1 MSNSAQDVLSVLHQL
16 LLPTPNRNRLNIRQV
31 RVWLNILSDALNL
44 NETHKLLN
52 VHFLSTP
59 TTPWSGRY
67 VALCVIR
74 LSLVVN
80 VCQTSGTRASFWLT
94 VGLSPPPPTGTT
106 VMLVNDLFIASVL
119 FYDTRMFI
127 DLFNMKKLWKLE
139 ISWIIIFL
147 ELWPFFYD
155 RKESINYLFYVW
167 LKLAVTKG
175 IILPLCWQARASW
188 PNKIQ

>member
-94 VGLSPPPPTGTT
+94 VGLSPPPPHHHSHARKRLVYCKCFVLWHENVHRPFQYEKAVKIRNLLDYHIPGVVT
-106 VMLVNDLFIASVL
+106 V
-119 FYDTRMFI
+119 
-127 DLFNMKKLWKLE
+127 
-139 ISWIIIFL
+139 FL
-147 ELWPFFYD
+147 RP
-155 RKESINYLFYVW
+155 
-167 LKLAVTKG
+167 
-175 IILPLCWQARASW
+175 
-188 PNKIQ
+188 